1 MLPRPR
7 HADYPYPKDEKDN
20 PIDTP
25 EWRDVDK
32 LDAHAP
38 KPHEKNAPDNE
49 LFKAI
54 RKFGETGMGPVDAA
68 VAAGV
73 DINAKDKVCL
83 GPLSTAAVEHAL
95 CKCVC
100 RPLTRTCCARVLVL
114 ALQMGYTALHLAIK
128 NKQYE
133 LCMKLVNIEGVDFN
147 AKTNKGFTPMMV
159 AAWKGDINMVME
171 LIKKGAD
178 MSAKDGAG
186 RNVWGVA
193 HDWHKEEILE
203 LLKRQDFH
211 YKEGDVLAFPPHPKW
226 RPENRGK

>member
-1 MLPRPR
+1 VLPRPR

-73 DINAKDKVCL
+73 DINAKDK
-83 GPLSTAAVEHAL
+83 
-95 CKCVC
+95 
-100 RPLTRTCCARVLVL
+100 
-114 ALQMGYTALHLAIK
+114 MGYTALHLAIK